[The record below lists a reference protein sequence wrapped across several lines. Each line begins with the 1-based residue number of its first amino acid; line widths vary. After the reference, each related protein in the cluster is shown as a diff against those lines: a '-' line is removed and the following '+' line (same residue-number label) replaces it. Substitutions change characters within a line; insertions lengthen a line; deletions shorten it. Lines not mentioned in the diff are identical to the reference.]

1 MIYDGAHN
9 PEGLRACVDSI
20 KRFFGDKKV
29 NIISGVMADKDVG
42 SMLPVIGEVADEV
55 FTVIPN
61 NPRSMDSKVYAE
73 YFNNYGIKAH
83 AFDTIEEGVRAA
95 LQSSAEKGCALV
107 SLGTLYMYGDIR
119 DALEKITE
127 KAN

>member
-20 KRFFGDKKV
+20 KRFFGDRKV
-29 NIISGVMADKDVG
+29 NIISGVMADKDVN
-42 SMLPVIGEVADEV
+42 SMLPVIAEVADEV

-73 YFNNYGIKAH
+73 YFNNYGIKAN
-83 AFDTIEEGVRAA
+83 AFETIDEGVKAA
-95 LQSSAEKGCALV
+95 LDSSAKKDCALI

-119 DALEKITE
+119 DALEKIV
-127 KAN
+127 N